1 VAEKRVLGANPFH
14 LGWFLGNSFG
24 VHGWNQQWGGTGG
37 EDWTQPDL
45 HIELA
50 KALERACFDYLLL
63 EDSLFVPDN
72 YGGSM
77 EFYLARALR
86 APKNDPLPL
95 VPLLAQATT
104 HLGLVPT
111 ISTSFYPPYLLA
123 RLIAT
128 LDLMSKGRVGCNFV
142 TSTAERAAQNFGL
155 DAHLEHDLRYEMA
168 DEFVDLVTQLWS
180 SWDAD
185 AIVMDRK
192 AGVFVDHT
200 KVRAIN
206 FKGRF
211 FSSRGPLNTAR
222 PPQGRPVL
230 VQAGGSP
237 QGQKFAAK
245 HMDSVIAAVSTVG
258 EMKMFRGDL
267 RKRLVAEGR
276 DPESCKLFFVI
287 SPTLGE
293 TNGEAQERFRR
304 RQAQREAAPEL
315 TLAQMGSLTDI
326 DFSTFDLDAS
336 IGELSTNGQQG
347 TLKRFLAQGRT
358 LREIAGNYR
367 YGLEDIVVGTADH
380 VAGVMAEVMEEVGG
394 DGFMF
399 SGPVTRRFVA
409 EVTDGVV
416 PALQRRGLVRTAY
429 EHQHFRDNLLAF

>member
-1 VAEKRVLGANPFH
+1 LAANPFH
-14 LGWFLGNSFG
+14 LGWFLGNSYG
-24 VHGWNQQWGGTGG
+24 VHGWNQPWGGTDAQ
-37 EDWTQPDL
+37 DWTQPDL

-72 YGGSM
+72 YGSSM
-77 EFYLARALR
+77 EFYLRRALR

-95 VPLLAQATT
+95 VPLIAQATS

-168 DEFVDLVTQLWS
+168 GEFVDLVIQLWE

-185 AIVMDRK
+185 AIVMDRE
-192 AGVFVDHT
+192 AGMFVDPA
-200 KVRAIN
+200 KVRSIN

-211 FSSRGPLNTAR
+211 FASRGPLNTAR

-237 QGQKFAAK
+237 QGQQFAAK

-258 EMKMFRGDL
+258 EMKAFRADL
-267 RKRLVAEGR
+267 RKRVAAAGR
-276 DPESCKLFFVI
+276 DPDSCKLFFVI

-293 TNGEAQERFRR
+293 TNAEALERSQR
-304 RQAQREAAPEL
+304 RQAHRESFPEL
-315 TLAQMGSLTDI
+315 ALAQMGSLTDI
-326 DFSTFDLDAS
+326 DFSTFDIDAPL
-336 IGELSTNGQQG
+336 GELTTNGQQG
-347 TLKRFLAQGRT
+347 TLKRFLAQGKT
-358 LREIAGNYR
+358 LREIAHNYR
-367 YGLEDIVVGTADH
+367 YGFEDLVGTADH
-380 VAGVMAEVMEEVGG
+380 VAGAMAEVMQEVGG

-399 SGPVTRRFVA
+399 TGLVTRRYVA
-409 EVTDGVV
+409 EITDGLV

-429 EHQHFRDNLLAF
+429 EHKHFRDNLMAF